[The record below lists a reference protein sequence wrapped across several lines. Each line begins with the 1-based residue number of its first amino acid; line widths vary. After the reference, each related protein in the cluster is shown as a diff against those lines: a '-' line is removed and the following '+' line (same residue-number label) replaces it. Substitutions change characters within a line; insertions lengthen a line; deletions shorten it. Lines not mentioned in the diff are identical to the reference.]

1 MTYVLV
7 ISGRR
12 IFKNMYVEPGSAKTG
27 KIGADQVYDPTNI
40 KLA

>member
-12 IFKNMYVEPGSAKTG
+12 IFKNMYVERDSAITG
-27 KIGADQVYDPTNI
+27 KIGTDQIYDPTNI
-40 KLA
+40 KLN